1 MFSEEFTIGRRSL
14 RPEAESV
21 EVSRSAF
28 CGGAE
33 LTFPLSAARP
43 GAKPMCNEAGQDQ
56 NAQIRQPLFSRLQI
70 FSRLQSG
77 RRVPR
82 HRAISGDLTS
92 A

>member
-14 RPEAESV
+14 RPEAQSI
-21 EVSRSAF
+21 EVGRSAF

-56 NAQIRQPLFSRLQI
+56 NAQIRQPLFSRLQ
-70 FSRLQSG
+70 SG
-77 RRVPR
+77 RRVSR